1 MKSGF
6 VSLVGRP
13 NVGKSSLLNRIINK
27 HIAITS
33 NVAGTTRNLIEGIY
47 NESDCQIIFVDT
59 PGISK
64 PINKLDRVLNKQAY
78 SLTKDVDLIILVV
91 DIEAGI
97 GKGDKFLMENLKD
110 NKIPVILVINKI
122 DRVSREKLIKVISEL
137 KEYPFA
143 EIVPVSALKNDNVD
157 HLIEVIKK
165 YLNDDVKYYDDYI
178 YTSSSIPF
186 MASELVR
193 EKLLNS
199 TSEEIPH
206 SITCHCIKY
215 EEKKDLINIIVDI
228 IVDRDNIKGMIIGR
242 HGDKLKTVGIEAR
255 NELEDMLGKKVYL
268 ELYVK
273 TILNWKEKEK
283 YLKELGFFDYE

>member
-13 NVGKSSLLNRIINK
+13 NVGKSSLLNKIINK
-27 HIAITS
+27 HVAITS

-47 NESDCQIIFVDT
+47 NESDYQIIFVDT

-64 PINKLDRVLNKQAY
+64 PNNKLDRVLNKQAY
-78 SLTKDVDLIILVV
+78 SLTKDVDLILLVV

-97 GKGDKFLMENLKD
+97 GKGDKFLMDNLKD

-122 DRVSREKLIKVISEL
+122 DRVSREKLIKTISEL
-137 KEYPFA
+137 KDYPFS

-215 EEKKDLINIIVDI
+215 EEKKDLINISVDV

-255 NELEDMLGKKVYL
+255 NELEEMLGKKVYL

>member
-13 NVGKSSLLNRIINK
+13 NVGKSSLLNKIINK
-27 HIAITS
+27 HVAITS

-78 SLTKDVDLIILVV
+78 SLTKDVDLILLVV

-215 EEKKDLINIIVDI
+215 EEKKDLINISVDI